1 MHADQFNPLR
11 SCIHV
16 YTNRIEFVNGGAIP
30 VDPKE
35 IEGRAYTNPRNP
47 TVAKLFR
54 FADIAENVGFGL
66 NTLRS
71 WKSVTGRKM
80 DIERDLTATTVS
92 FDLKS
97 SLPNQPK
104 SSVKSS
110 VKTADKIKG
119 LMKTEPEISLSQ
131 IAETL
136 GLTTRAI
143 EKSVRKMQLNG
154 EIERKDGK
162 KGGSWLVL
170 K

>member
-1 MHADQFNPLR
+1 M
-11 SCIHV
+11 
-16 YTNRIEFVNGGAIP
+16 EFKHKSVLLN
-30 VDPKE
+30 E
-35 IEGRAYTNPRNP
+35 CIEGRAYTNPRNP

-104 SSVKSS
+104 SKVKSKAEGK
-110 VKTADKIKG
+110 VKSKDKIKG
-119 LMKTEPEISLSQ
+119 LMREEPSISLAD
-131 IAETL
+131 IAE
-136 GLTTRAI
+136 AI
-143 EKSVRKMQLNG
+143 GMSLSGVEKAVRNMKVSG
-154 EIERKDGK
+154 EIERKNGK
-162 KGGSWLVL
+162 NGGSWLVL